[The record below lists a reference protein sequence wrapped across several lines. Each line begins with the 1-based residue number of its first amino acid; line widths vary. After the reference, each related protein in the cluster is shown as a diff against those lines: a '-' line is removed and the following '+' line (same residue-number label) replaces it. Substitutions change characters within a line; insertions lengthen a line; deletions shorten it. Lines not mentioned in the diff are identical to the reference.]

1 MREERAQLRGNQVID
16 EPYTLWGSIAGDVT
30 AVKGSK
36 FYIRGTIYG
45 DLTILHGGRVHVYGK
60 ITGNLL
66 VKDGAKV
73 IISGLIGGDAANE
86 GGRMYIDSL
95 GTIEGHTLTTDDGET
110 TVQTTTH
117 SVEQRAEGQGDEGYT
132 PRRRDDGRGGLTRDD

>member
-1 MREERAQLRGNQVID
+1 MREERGQIRGNQVID

-36 FYIRGTIYG
+36 FYVRGTIYG

-60 ITGNLL
+60 VTGNLL

-73 IISGLIGGDAANE
+73 IVSGLIGGDAANE
-86 GGRMYIDSL
+86 GGRMFIDSL
-95 GTIEGHTLTTDDGET
+95 GKVEGHTLTTEDGQT
-110 TVQTTTH
+110 TVQTTTA
-117 SVEQRAEGQGDEGYT
+117 SVEQRGEGQGDEPYT
-132 PRRRDDGRGGLTRDD
+132 PRRRDDQ